1 MCSEIN
7 KEKAFEK
14 HAAKKLLWGCTLNL
28 GNQGLGV
35 QQGGITFKI
44 ANINGIRIVC
54 WKEIGMGVHTN
65 LNYLRLGAQNRR
77 ENFKIKRSK
86 AFEQQLGKKLIL
98 GCKKI

>member
-35 QQGGITFKI
+35 Q
-44 ANINGIRIVC
+44 
-54 WKEIGMGVHTN
+54 
-65 LNYLRLGAQNRR
+65 
-77 ENFKIKRSK
+77 
-86 AFEQQLGKKLIL
+86 
-98 GCKKI
+98 